1 VVRSSGQHWFRIALA
16 GALFAA
22 LGVSG
27 CGRKTG
33 LDPPAAAVA
42 TAPDG
47 TVQPTAPQGGGLDP
61 YGRPVAAPPGA
72 QKKSIFL
79 DWLVD

>member
-1 VVRSSGQHWFRIALA
+1 VSGRHWFRIALA

-27 CGRKTG
+27 CGRKAG
-33 LDPPAAAVA
+33 LDPPAAALA

-47 TVQPTAPQGGGLDP
+47 TPVAPQGGGLDSQ
-61 YGRPVAAPPGA
+61 GRPTAPPAA
-72 QKKSIFL
+72 QKKPIFL